1 MGRPSAKDEALREV
15 AKERFDADKEEY
27 KTKLVQLADAEVIVG
42 NIKREIEDLD
52 ARIAESTTN

>member
-1 MGRPSAKDEALREV
+1 MGKPTAKEEALREV

-27 KTKLVQLADAEVIVG
+27 KDKLKSLADAEKIVS

-52 ARIAESTTN
+52 VRISEG